1 MTTASSTGMTGL
13 SSQLLD
19 SLSAGS
25 KSNTGKKANDQL
37 DQADFLRLLTTQ
49 LKNQD
54 PTKPLDGQQFMAQLA
69 QFSTLNGIIEMK
81 ESLDGLVQ
89 SLQSTSSLQAAN
101 LVGRSVLL
109 DSAKGYLNGGEPI
122 KGRTD
127 VTENVN
133 NLTVIVN
140 DASGREVRR
149 LNLGAKSSSI
159 VDFEWDGLDSNGAQ
173 AAPGVYTFRV
183 EGVVADGK
191 TVSFATQ
198 FWAKVSSVFLGQL
211 GEEPILDLAGLGRVG
226 LSQVSAVN

>member
-1 MTTASSTGMTGL
+1 M
-13 SSQLLD
+13 
-19 SLSAGS
+19 
-25 KSNTGKKANDQL
+25 
-37 DQADFLRLLTTQ
+37 DQADFLRLLTAQ

-101 LVGRSVLL
+101 LVGRSVLI
-109 DSAKGYLNGGEPI
+109 DSNKAHLNSGEPI

-133 NLTVIVN
+133 NLTVVVT

-149 LNLGAKSSSI
+149 LNLGAKSSSV
-159 VDFEWDGLDSNGAQ
+159 VDFQWDGLDSNGAQ
-173 AAPGVYTFRV
+173 AAPGLYTFTV
-183 EGVVADGK
+183 EGTVADGK
-191 TVSFATQ
+191 TANFAIQT
-198 FWAKVSSVFLGQL
+198 WAKVSSVFLGQL

-226 LSQVSAVN
+226 LSQISAVN